1 MNIAIPIEK
10 YNNNNKYLFL
20 DPIENTI
27 IKDSIFHRIILSNS
41 TISMNNINVVLNLS
55 NVMVEKYYNKYK
67 CSIDINNYS
76 FQKIIDIEDKILSSI
91 NIFNKNK
98 KLNIVEQLNTGH
110 LRIFSE
116 RELEN
121 RLYNNFN
128 IILKISGIW
137 ETEDEYGITF
147 KFFTL

>member
-10 YNNNNKYLFL
+10 YKNNKYLFL

-27 IKDSIFHRIILSNS
+27 IKDSIFHRIILSNNI
-41 TISMNNINVVLNLS
+41 ISMNNINVVLNLS
-55 NVMVEKYYNKYK
+55 NVMIEKYYNKYK
-67 CSIDINNYS
+67 CSIDINNEY
-76 FQKIIDIEDKILSSI
+76 FQKIIGIEDKILSSI
-91 NIFNKNK
+91 NIYNKDK
-98 KLNIVEQLNTGH
+98 KLNILEQLNTGH

-137 ETEDEYGITF
+137 ETEEEYGITF

>member
-1 MNIAIPIEK
+1 MNIAVPIEK
-10 YNNNNKYLFL
+10 YNNNKYLFL

-27 IKDSIFHRIILSNS
+27 IKDSIFHRIILSNNI
-41 TISMNNINVVLNLS
+41 ISMNNINVVLNLS
-55 NVMVEKYYNKYK
+55 NVMIEKYYNKYK
-67 CSIDINNYS
+67 CSIDINNHS

-91 NIFNKNK
+91 NISNKTK
-98 KLNIVEQLNTGH
+98 KLNILEQLNSGQ
-110 LRIFSE
+110 LRIFSTTD
-116 RELEN
+116 LEN

-137 ETEDEYGITF
+137 ETENEYGITF

>member
-10 YNNNNKYLFL
+10 YKNNKYLFL

-27 IKDSIFHRIILSNS
+27 IKDSIFHRIILSNNI
-41 TISMNNINVVLNLS
+41 ISMNNINVVLNLS
-55 NVMVEKYYNKYK
+55 NVMIEKYYNKYK
-67 CSIDINNYS
+67 CSIDINNEY

-91 NIFNKNK
+91 NIYNKDK
-98 KLNIVEQLNTGH
+98 KLNILEQLNTGH

-137 ETEDEYGITF
+137 ETEEEYGITF